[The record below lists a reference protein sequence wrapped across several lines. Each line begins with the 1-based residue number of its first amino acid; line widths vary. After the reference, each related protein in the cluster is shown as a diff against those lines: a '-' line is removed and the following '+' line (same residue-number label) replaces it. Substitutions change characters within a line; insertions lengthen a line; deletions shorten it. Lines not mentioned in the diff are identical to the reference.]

1 MRINT
6 EVMMRTQRMPSC
18 FFKLANYGDR
28 YRARE
33 PFLAKYVP
41 KVDEWEALTE
51 ENVST
56 KTKQKFVGISR
67 ATYFRY
73 KKALKRIYKGIMPS
87 TKRPKIFRQSDVS
100 SSVKEKVLQIRRENP
115 TYGKA
120 KITVILERDYGL
132 SYSESTIGRIIKAY
146 MEKGIITRSL
156 SAPRKKKH
164 RRFETHAAKWRY
176 EMKARQPGEMV
187 QIDHMTATKSGVT
200 VKHFKAWDPLSKVII
215 AEVYSNA
222 TSNTAKKF
230 LLKVIAE
237 APYALKSVQVDGG
250 SEFMKEFEKECA
262 ARKIPLF
269 VLPPRKP
276 KYNGGVERGNR
287 IFKEEFYYNRLI
299 KCDSL
304 GEVRNELKEALHKY
318 NSYRPHS
325 SLQNLTPY
333 EYINQQL
340 VA

>member
-1 MRINT
+1 MR
-6 EVMMRTQRMPSC
+6 RQRMPRC

-28 YRARE
+28 YRARAPYLE
-33 PFLAKYVP
+33 KYVP
-41 KVDEWEALTE
+41 KIDEWEALTA

-56 KTKQKFVGISR
+56 KTKQQFVGISR

-73 KKALKRIYKGIMPS
+73 KKALKRIHKGIIPS
-87 TKRPKIFRQSDVS
+87 TKRPKTFRRSEVS

-120 KITVILERDYGL
+120 KITVILKRDFGFC
-132 SYSESTIGRIIKAY
+132 YSESTIGRIIKEY
-146 MEKGIITRSL
+146 MEKGVITRSL

-164 RRFETHAAKWRY
+164 RRFITHASKWRY
-176 EMKARQPGEMV
+176 EMKPQQPGEMV

-200 VKHFKAWDPLSKVII
+200 VKHFKAWDPLSKVIV
-215 AEVYSNA
+215 AEAYSNA

-230 LLKVIAE
+230 LLKVIE
-237 APYALKSVQVDGG
+237 VAPYILRSVQVDGG
-250 SEFMKEFEKECA
+250 SEFMKEFEEECA
-262 ARKIPLF
+262 TRNIPLF

-299 KCDSL
+299 RCDSL

-333 EYINQQL
+333 EYINQHL